1 MEKEATKVYGNLLT
15 YAELAEPLPKGDRMK
30 PIVSVG
36 MCLRN
41 NEKTLRDTINSV
53 IKQDFPHELMEMIVV
68 DGCSQD
74 QTLSIIKETLSKADI
89 KVRIF
94 SENKGLGFARNI
106 VFNNANGEY
115 IIWVDGDQI
124 LPADYVRKQVEFMN
138 HNPSVGITAGIIG
151 ILPGNPILTLEL
163 IPAIIDRM
171 RMRNRQP
178 RSFLWKTERLIGDG
192 GATFRVNAL
201 RQVNGFDSHLNAGM
215 DQDVARRIKDAGWL
229 IRLNSAIFYEL
240 HGGMSTLKDLC
251 NKYIWYGDGLQSL
264 YRKNRKLFSLPR
276 MCPPAGFIAGFL
288 YSLIAYKVLH
298 RKMVFLLP
306 FHFALKMTA
315 WSLGFIKSQITHHK
329 EG

>member
-1 MEKEATKVYGNLLT
+1 
-15 YAELAEPLPKGDRMK
+15 MK

-41 NEKTLRDTINSV
+41 NEKTLRDAIDSV
-53 IKQDFPHELMEMIVV
+53 IKQDFPHELMEIIVV
-68 DGCSQD
+68 NGCSQD
-74 QTLSIIKETLSKADI
+74 QTLSIIKEVLSKTAI
-89 KVRIF
+89 KKRIF
-94 SENKGLGFARNI
+94 SEDKGLGFARNI

-151 ILPGNPILTLEL
+151 ILPGNGNPILTLEL
-163 IPAIIDRM
+163 IPAIIERM

-178 RSFLWKTERLIGDG
+178 RSYLWKTEKLIGDG

-229 IRLNSAIFYEL
+229 IRLNSAVFYEW

-251 NKYIWYGDGLQSL
+251 NKYIWYGYGNQSL

-276 MCPPAGFIAGFL
+276 MSPPAGFMAGFF
-288 YSLIAYKVLH
+288 YSLIAYKLLH
-298 RKMVFLLP
+298 RKIVFLLP
-306 FHFALKMTA
+306 FHFALKMSA
-315 WSLGFIKSQITHHK
+315 WCLGFIKSQIMHGK